1 MIDYLCLEIFHKKDT
16 KSKFMIKQENFR
28 AEAGKVIDWIDNYL
42 KGIRSLPV
50 KSRVKPREIYNQV
63 PSVAPEQGETIDRIL
78 QDMDSVILPGI
89 TNWQHPSFHAYFP
102 ANSSYESVLGE
113 MVTAAIGA
121 QCMVWDTSPAAA
133 ELEERMAE
141 WMAAAAGLPDTFAG
155 VIQDSASSATLVAI
169 LTARERVTN
178 FRSNRDGVPPGL
190 RVYCS
195 SEAHSSIEKG
205 VGVAGIG
212 RNNLVKIATDS
223 EQRMIPEK
231 LKKAICDDII
241 AGLTPACVVAAT
253 GTTGTV
259 AIDPLQEIAAICTK
273 YGVWLHV
280 DAAYAGTALVLPEY
294 RYMVE
299 GIELADSLVFNPHK
313 WMFTNF
319 DCSLYY
325 VKDPASL
332 VRTFDILPEYL
343 KTATHGLVNDYRDW
357 GVPLGRRFRALKLW
371 FVLRGFGLDGIRQ
384 RIREQ
389 IALNEY
395 FAEKIAESGRFILL
409 KPPFLGF
416 TLFRVNTDDDS
427 ASEKLLAAVNASGK
441 IYLSHTKVN
450 GRFAIRFHSAQTYI
464 QKEDIDKAVQT
475 LLSFLNS
482 NTE

>member
-1 MIDYLCLEIFHKKDT
+1 
-16 KSKFMIKQENFR
+16 MIKQENFR
-28 AEAGKVIDWIDNYL
+28 EEADAIIGWIDNYFQ
-42 KGIRSLPV
+42 GIRNLPV
-50 KSRVKPREIYNQV
+50 KSRVKPREIYDRI
-63 PSVAPEQGETIDRIL
+63 PSEAPAQGETIDQIL
-78 QDMDSVILPGI
+78 KDLDSIILPGI
-89 TNWQHPSFHAYFP
+89 THWQHPSFHAYFP
-102 ANSSYESVLGE
+102 ANSSYESLLGE

-133 ELEERMAE
+133 ELEERMTE
-141 WMAAAAGLPDTFAG
+141 WMAAATGLPNTFKG

-169 LTARERVTN
+169 ITAREKVTQ
-178 FRSNRDGVPPGL
+178 FKSNSEGVPRGL

-231 LKKAICDDII
+231 LENAIRKDIS
-241 AGLTPACVVAAT
+241 AGLTPTCVVAAI
-253 GTTGTV
+253 GTTGSV
-259 AIDPLQEIAAICTK
+259 AIDPLPEIAAICEK
-273 YGVWLHV
+273 FNIWLHV

-294 RYMVE
+294 RYLIE

-325 VKDPASL
+325 VKDPAML

-343 KTATHGLVNDYRDW
+343 KTATHGTVNDYRDW
-357 GVPLGRRFRALKLW
+357 GIPLGRRFRALKLW
-371 FVLRGFGLDGIRQ
+371 FVLRGFGLEGIRQ
-384 RIREQ
+384 RLREQ

-395 FAEKIAESGRFILL
+395 FAEQIVQSGRFTLL

-416 TLFRVNTDDDS
+416 TIFRVNADDDT
-427 ASEKLLAAVNASGK
+427 ASEKLLASVNASGK
-441 IYLSHTKVN
+441 IYLSHTKIK
-450 GRFAIRFHSAQTYI
+450 GRFAIRFHAAQTYI
-464 QKEDIDKAVQT
+464 QKEDIDKAVET
-475 LLSFLNS
+475 LINHQALLIG
-482 NTE
+482 